1 LPGGLAGR
9 LGMSDA
15 TTHGKEPDRRGRRL
29 HSALLGQLADL
40 RCRIA
45 PVATKG
51 LQKRELAFLGSA
63 GHGLGRHLQEVG
75 HLGGMEVAGKLSC
88 GLAAGL
94 GCHGASLSCGG
105 PDSDA
110 GPEVRR
116 KGSSGHQQGLR
127 HAAGGHPAGRRTNR
141 KMMQTDPTAP
151 HSPIG
156 LFQRVCYLVHLA
168 RDGRVAATHGTRP
181 PGLHPNRRRTRRE
194 GNPRSQSTR
203 PGSAASQ
210 SR

>member
-1 LPGGLAGR
+1 
-9 LGMSDA
+9 M
-15 TTHGKEPDRRGRRL
+15 PD
-29 HSALLGQLADL
+29 
-40 RCRIA
+40 
-45 PVATKG
+45 
-51 LQKRELAFLGSA
+51 SA
-63 GHGLGRHLQEVG
+63 GGHQGSSETRDCLPWPSGTRSWATPARVG
-75 HLGGMEVAGKLSC
+75 HLGRVEVAGKLRC

-141 KMMQTDPTAP
+141 KIMRTQLSP

-168 RDGRVAATHGTRP
+168 RDGRVAAAHGRRP

-203 PGSAASQ
+203 PGSAVSQ
-210 SR
+210 RL